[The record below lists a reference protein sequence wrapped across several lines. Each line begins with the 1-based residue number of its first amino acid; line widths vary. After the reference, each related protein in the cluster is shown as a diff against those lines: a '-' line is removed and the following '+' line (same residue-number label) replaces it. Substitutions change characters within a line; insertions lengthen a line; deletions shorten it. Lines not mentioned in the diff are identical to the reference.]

1 MNRKHNPLVA
11 GVALLLLAVI
21 LLCTSC
27 STPAKAEEPESSP
40 RFTMEHHKGDSV
52 YIECFCIITDTET
65 GVQYLYV
72 DGVYSGGLTVL
83 QPAPEAEE
91 VQANE

>member
-11 GVALLLLAVI
+11 VVALLLLAVV

-40 RFTMEHHKGDSV
+40 RFI
-52 YIECFCIITDTET
+52 IESQKPNNLTIEVRIITDTET
-65 GVQYLYV
+65 GVQYLMTQHGQ
-72 DGVYSGGLTVL
+72 GVGLTVL
-83 QPAPEAEE
+83 QPAPETEE

>member
-1 MNRKHNPLVA
+1 MKRKHNPLVA
-11 GVALLLLAVI
+11 VVALLLLAVI

-40 RFTMEHHKGDSV
+40 RFTIEVQEHNNLAV
-52 YIECFCIITDTET
+52 EVFIITDTET
-65 GVQYLYV
+65 GVQYLMTKC
-72 DGVYSGGLTVL
+72 GQGIGLTVL
-83 QPAPEAEE
+83 QPAPETEE